1 MNELK
6 TYLTAAVLMAAALP
20 LYGQPPGYREDETAI
35 LPGSG
40 TVTLA
45 LAWGEQLTPSPRYPK
60 VVINLKESLVK
71 YARAPVDI
79 RPNFRLGTGD
89 LMKLSIVLIT
99 TDSQFE
105 LTPTEIRNLR
115 DYIRQGGMVVVDDAG
130 AGMPNSSSGASMRKM
145 IREIAGRGRYDRIPG
160 THPIYQT
167 PFRMDGPPN
176 GSNLAVA
183 PMGQRMTATVGE
195 SAHFLNGVF
204 LGDRLAILYID
215 RGFTPFWNSL
225 SSDAYMKFWVNVV
238 SYALAERAAT
248 L

>member
-1 MNELK
+1 MNRLK
-6 TYLTAAVLMAAALP
+6 IYLTVAVLMAAVSP
-20 LYGQPPGYREDETAI
+20 LYGQPPGYRSDGSAI

-45 LAWGEQLTPSPRYPK
+45 LAWGEQLKPSPNYPK

-71 YARAPVDI
+71 YARLPVDI

-105 LTPTEIRNLR
+105 LMPTEIGNLR
-115 DYIRQGGMVVVDDAG
+115 EYIRQGGMVVVDDAG

-145 IREIAGRGRYDRIPG
+145 IHEIAGRGRIQRIPG

-167 PFRMDGPPN
+167 PFKMDGPPLGAN
-176 GSNLAVA
+176 IALSH
-183 PMGQRMTATVGE
+183 MGQRVTATIGE
-195 SAHFLNGVF
+195 SDHYLNGVF

-215 RGFTPFWNSL
+215 RGYTPYWNSL
-225 SSDAYMKFWVNVV
+225 KSDAYMKFWVNVV
-238 SYALAERAAT
+238 SYALAERAVPM
-248 L
+248 

>member
-1 MNELK
+1 MNGLMK
-6 TYLTAAVLMAAALP
+6 YLTIAILMAAASL
-20 LYGQPPGYREDETAI
+20 LYGQPPGYRGDETAI

-105 LTPTEIRNLR
+105 LTPTEIKNLR
-115 DYIRQGGMVVVDDAG
+115 DYIRQGGLVVVDDAG

-145 IREIAGRGRYDRIPG
+145 IREIAGRGRFERIPG

-167 PFRMDGPPN
+167 PFRMDGPPWCWK
-176 GSNLAVA
+176 S
-183 PMGQRMTATVGE
+183 PTRE
-195 SAHFLNGVF
+195 SAPTGAPISSCRIAKSPHGAYTYTQ
-204 LGDRLAILYID
+204 R
-215 RGFTPFWNSL
+215 TP
-225 SSDAYMKFWVNVV
+225 AYSAFPWPIPTKPKDNHT
-238 SYALAERAAT
+238 AG
-248 L
+248 